1 MEIAGNPDPLVA
13 AAIIAAVLRLDEEA
27 VSAASVPPAPPL
39 QGRWVIAA
47 LPRPVAAPSHV
58 ARPAPDADGWSLDPD
73 REPPAPQ

>member
-27 VSAASVPPAPPL
+27 ASAAAVPPAPPL
-39 QGRWVIAA
+39 QGRWVMAG
-47 LPRPVAAPSHV
+47 LPRSVAPPHV